1 MKFFGGK
8 LQFGLPRVEGLS
20 QYIDELFCQSEKVA
34 SWGVAPK
41 FMTGTNFPYIL
52 AEKAGEI
59 LLSEQFES
67 LERALLVALSF
78 GYPYIIIL
86 GDEEKLGG
94 REACCRIIQN
104 AWVNRKKCAVY
115 NLFSSNEE
123 FLSFCNDLTKQL
135 DNTSNIPNLSAWT
148 VVMKKKE
155 NSI

>member
-1 MKFFGGK
+1 MNLFGGK

-20 QYIDELFCQSEKVA
+20 QYIGDLFCQSGKVA

-59 LLSEQFES
+59 LLSEQYRS

-78 GYPYIIIL
+78 NRPYIIML
-86 GDEEKLGG
+86 GDDEKLGG
-94 REACCRIIQN
+94 REAFCRIIQN

-123 FLSFCNDLTKQL
+123 YLSFCSDLTKQL
-135 DNTSNIPNLSAWT
+135 DNTPNMPNILAWT
-148 VVMKKKE
+148 VVMKKKI
-155 NSI
+155 SI